1 MKRRILIGILLFF
14 ALAGAGT
21 VWWYQNL
28 YLGPR
33 YSPAAPGALAA
44 LEPGPGL
51 RIERDR
57 WIVMRPAAT
66 EPTTGLIFYPGGQVA
81 PEGYAEPLHDIAS
94 AGFLVVIVPM
104 PLDLAV
110 LAPDRAEGVIE
121 AFPAIRHWI
130 IAGHS
135 LGGAMA
141 GRFVYRHPGAVDG
154 LLLWDAYPADDLSGE
169 ALPVRQL
176 HRLDADGQAPASYR
190 ETDHLL
196 PAQTERIALPGA
208 SHLNYGRFIAAERFR
223 KMPGGMVEATM
234 PIEEQHARI
243 VAATVEFLER
253 VAAKPTG

>member
-1 MKRRILIGILLFF
+1 MKRKILIGVLLVL

-21 VWWYQNL
+21 VWWYQNI

-33 YSPAAPGALAA
+33 FSPAAPAALAA
-44 LEPGPGL
+44 LEPGAGL

-57 WIVMRPAAT
+57 WIVLRPDGTELAT
-66 EPTTGLIFYPGGQVA
+66 ALIFYPGGQVA
-81 PEGYAEPLHDIAS
+81 PEGYAEPLREIAA

-110 LAPDRAEGVIE
+110 FAPGRAEDVLE
-121 AFPAIRHWI
+121 EFPAIRHWV

-141 GRFVYRHPGAVDG
+141 GRFVDRHPDAVDG
-154 LLLWDAYPADDLSGE
+154 LLLWDAYPADDLSGQT
-169 ALPVRQL
+169 LPVRQL

-223 KMPGGMVEATM
+223 AMPGSMVEATM
-234 PIEEQHARI
+234 PIEEQHAQI

-253 VAAKPTG
+253 VAAQPGG